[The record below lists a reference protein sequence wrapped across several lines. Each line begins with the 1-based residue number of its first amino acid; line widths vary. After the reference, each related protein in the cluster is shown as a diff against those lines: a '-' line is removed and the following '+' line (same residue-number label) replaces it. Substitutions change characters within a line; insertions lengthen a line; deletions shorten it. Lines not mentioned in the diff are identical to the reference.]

1 MEERNNYLYYFIS
14 FYALSYMVN
23 AVYGTFMPVYLDHI
37 GYGQT
42 AIGTLLA
49 LGPFIAMIAQPVWGI
64 AGDRAKAKNIILQI
78 LLLGSAISII
88 MYPLSQSFYYLVFI
102 MAMYTFFQ
110 TSIGPLIDAI
120 TLEYIEKTH
129 WKFGLI
135 RMAGTIGFA
144 VMSVVAGAIAKRY
157 IGAIFVLCFAVIILN
172 FIISFFLPKVKGY
185 QFNAPKVPIWELF
198 KNRELVLLMIFN
210 LIIQTTLGFYYAF
223 FPIYFRNMGG
233 DNALLGWAMFISAMS
248 EIPFL
253 LFADKILNKIGVYY
267 TLLGSGIVAAVR
279 WLILHFVTNPYV
291 VLPLQ
296 ALHGLIFIVLSI
308 ALATYINR
316 EVPKALRAS
325 GQTMNGLIGM
335 GLSRIIGSM
344 LGGTLSDM
352 VGIRQVFLYS
362 SLLAFATVAAFGFIF
377 AKGGRHSQA

>member
-1 MEERNNYLYYFIS
+1 
-14 FYALSYMVN
+14 
-23 AVYGTFMPVYLDHI
+23 
-37 GYGQT
+37 
-42 AIGTLLA
+42 
-49 LGPFIAMIAQPVWGI
+49 
-64 AGDRAKAKNIILQI
+64 
-78 LLLGSAISII
+78 
-88 MYPLSQSFYYLVFI
+88 
-102 MAMYTFFQ
+102 
-110 TSIGPLIDAI
+110 
-120 TLEYIEKTH
+120 
-129 WKFGLI
+129 
-135 RMAGTIGFA
+135 MAGTIGFA